1 MSRLSYLESSQG
13 RRGAGGEP
21 AAIARSA
28 LVMMERKR
36 GWSNSFAGGD
46 AAERILKPTYWKLS

>member
-1 MSRLSYLESSQG
+1 
-13 RRGAGGEP
+13 
-21 AAIARSA
+21 
-28 LVMMERKR
+28 MMERKR